1 MHDRDK
7 TVEHACFDKT
17 IPIDRKNSISYQLIA
32 FIIFST
38 LFSDLLMMD
47 LSDDGGDGV
56 SSATQTEEFLPE
68 RSKLKNTLDS
78 IFSDVEK
85 SLPSIDFEISDV
97 SKK

>member
-1 MHDRDK
+1 
-7 TVEHACFDKT
+7 
-17 IPIDRKNSISYQLIA
+17 
-32 FIIFST
+32 
-38 LFSDLLMMD
+38 MMD

-97 SKK
+97 S